1 MITEPELLV
10 DPRAG
15 TVRALNVHH
24 PGRRIMDADAL
35 VAGVLLKAELPLEWF
50 GTSMLASDHPKKV
63 ILEEAQ
69 KADPVIICVFLP
81 GWGQRMLL
89 ISLPEEIAR
98 E

>member
-1 MITEPELLV
+1 
-10 DPRAG
+10 
-15 TVRALNVHH
+15 
-24 PGRRIMDADAL
+24 
-35 VAGVLLKAELPLEWF
+35 
-50 GTSMLASDHPKKV
+50 MLASDHPKKV

-69 KADPVIICVFLP
+69 KADPVIIGVSLP